1 MAVKLSRRERTLAMI
16 ALVSAMFYLFYQFML
31 IPKLEEADKLKVEA
45 KKLRLE
51 LRVAEQKIRIL
62 EQVEKRLG
70 TIEQRQP
77 KKETVEV
84 EEGAL
89 KVLRALAQT
98 TSRSKLQLNS
108 IKPIIGKG
116 NNLRFELLCTGTY
129 LELYS
134 FLEILHGLD
143 ILMLIDSLNV
153 TSRGSRADELDIK
166 ISLTAHL

>member
-1 MAVKLSRRERTLAMI
+1 MAIKLSKREKTLAMI
-16 ALVSAMFYLFYQFML
+16 ALGAAMFYVFYQFL
-31 IPKLEEADKLKVEA
+31 LVPKLEETDKLKTEA

-51 LRVAEQKIRIL
+51 LKVAEQKIKIL

-70 TIEQRQP
+70 TVEQRQP
-77 KKETVEV
+77 KREAVEV
-84 EEGAL
+84 EEEAL

-98 TSRSKLQLNS
+98 TSSSKLKLLS

-116 NNLRFELLCTGTY
+116 NTLRFELLCTGTY
-129 LELYS
+129 QQLYS

-153 TSRGSRADELDIK
+153 TSRGSQSGDLDIK
-166 ISLTAHL
+166 VSLTAHL